1 MLTFSSPLIEGKLI
15 KRYKRFFAD
24 VELANGDVVT
34 AHCPNTGSM
43 KSCGQPGDTVFV
55 LHAPSPTRK
64 LAYTWELTKTS
75 RGFVGVNTARPNH
88 VVAKAIENGKIAELL
103 AYPDLKQ
110 EVKYGVNSRIDILLS
125 CPDKGQ
131 CYVEVKNTT
140 LLEGDLVLFP
150 DSVSARGL
158 KHLQELSLMV
168 KEGHRAVMFYL
179 VNRAEG
185 SYFTPASQI
194 DPAYSK
200 GLSEALKAG
209 VEILAYRATHSLSGI
224 SIGEA
229 LPLKEWN

>member
-24 VELANGDVVT
+24 VELANGEVVT

-43 KSCGQPGDTVFV
+43 KSCGEPGDTVFV

-64 LAYTWELTKTS
+64 LAYTWELTKTPK
-75 RGFVGVNTARPNH
+75 GFVGVNTARPNH
-88 VVAKAIENGKIAELL
+88 IVANAIENGKVAELS
-103 AYPDLKQ
+103 AYRDIKQ

-140 LLEGDLVLFP
+140 LLDGDLVLFP

-158 KHLQELSLMV
+158 KHLVELSQMV
-168 KEGHRAVMFYL
+168 KDGHRAVMFYL

-185 SYFTPASQI
+185 SHFTPASQI

-200 GLSEALKAG
+200 GLSEALKVG
-209 VEILAYRATHSLSGI
+209 VEILAYRANHTLTGI

>member
-24 VELANGDVVT
+24 IELANGDIVT

-43 KSCGQPGDTVFV
+43 KTCGQPGDTVFV
-55 LHAPSPTRK
+55 LYAPSPKRK
-64 LAYTWELTKTS
+64 LAYTWELTKTQS
-75 RGFVGVNTARPNH
+75 GFVGVNTARPNH
-88 VVAKAIENGKIAELL
+88 VVANAIENGKIAELIG
-103 AYPDLKQ
+103 YPDIKQ

-125 CPDKGQ
+125 CPQKGL

-140 LLEGDLVLFP
+140 LLEDDVVLFP
-150 DSVSARGL
+150 DAVSERGL
-158 KHLQELSLMV
+158 KHLQELSQMV
-168 KEGHRAVMFYL
+168 RDGHRAVMFYL

-185 SYFTPASQI
+185 THFTPATKI

-209 VEILAYRATHSLSGI
+209 VEVLAYRANHTLEGT
-224 SIGEA
+224 SIGDQ
-229 LPLKEWN
+229 LPLKHWN

>member
-43 KSCGQPGDTVFV
+43 KTCGQPGDTVFV
-55 LHAPSPTRK
+55 LHSPSPTRK
-64 LAYTWELTKTS
+64 LAYTWELTKTPK
-75 RGFVGVNTARPNH
+75 GFVGVNTARPNH
-88 VVAKAIENGKIAELL
+88 VVAKGIENGKIAELVG
-103 AYPDLKQ
+103 YPTMKQ
-110 EVKYGVNSRIDILLS
+110 EVRYGVNSRIDILLS
-125 CPDKGQ
+125 CPEKGQ

-140 LLEGDLVLFP
+140 LLEDDVVLFP
-150 DSVSARGL
+150 DAVSSRGL
-158 KHLQELSLMV
+158 KHLQELSQMV
-168 KEGHRAVMFYL
+168 KDGHRAVMFYL

-185 SYFTPASQI
+185 SQFTPATSI

-209 VEILAYRATHSLSGI
+209 VEILAYRANHTLQGI
-224 SIGEA
+224 SIGDS
-229 LPLKEWN
+229 LPLKQWN